1 METEKYPSQTL
12 HWGLLIQ
19 GQGLTETGGQELW
32 PIQAFIIVQTRRDT
46 FGRKE
51 LIKR

>member
-1 METEKYPSQTL
+1 METEKHPSQTL

-32 PIQAFIIVQTRRDT
+32 PIQALLLFKPGEIHL
-46 FGRKE
+46 GEKN
-51 LIKR
+51 